1 MPNNRLTRDKEHAM
15 LGGVCAGIANRF
27 SLDVTIVRVA
37 SIGLGV
43 LSAGTALILYI
54 ALWIIMPVD
63 EATPHR
69 PSRDEITEEI
79 RDAADRV
86 QEAARI
92 VTAAA
97 KQAADEIAGV
107 QGRRRD
113 AGSTATSGGDT
124 PPEASPADTAPSDG
138 SAMSA
143 ATPPTPPPPA
153 DADDA
158 QRQAEQQSQ
167 QQQ

>member
-1 MPNNRLTRDKEHAM
+1 MANNRLTRDKEHAM

-27 SLDVTIVRVA
+27 AFDATIVRVA
-37 SIGLGV
+37 TIALGI
-43 LSAGTALILYI
+43 LTAAVPVAVIYV
-54 ALWIIMPVD
+54 ALWIIMPAD
-63 EATPHR
+63 EKPPHR

-113 AGSTATSGGDT
+113 AGSASGASADDNSGT
-124 PPEASPADTAPSDG
+124 PPGESPGASSPP
-138 SAMSA
+138 
-143 ATPPTPPPPA
+143 ATPTPA
-153 DADDA
+153 TDADDA
-158 QRQAEQQSQ
+158 QRQASEQSRQ
-167 QQQ
+167 QQ